1 MLLSLF
7 LLALPPAAP
16 VIAQGLL
23 GDWVA
28 PDKSIVRIYDCN
40 SAICAKIVYIDPA
53 IGHTTDGL
61 NPDAAKRGQPLC
73 ELVIGTGF
81 RQTKPTRAEGG
92 RLYDPESGNTYSG
105 TLALD
110 GAKLRLHGY
119 VGIPVFGRTE
129 DWNRAPSGHPV
140 CQQVAASK

>member
-1 MLLSLF
+1 MSILLAGLLLLLS
-7 LLALPPAAP
+7 PPSAP
-16 VIAQGLL
+16 VLPGRGIL

-28 PDKSIVRIYDCN
+28 SDKSIIRIYNCDAAVCL
-40 SAICAKIVYIDPA
+40 KIVYIDPA

-61 NPDAAKRGQPLC
+61 NHDAAKRGQPLC

-81 RQTKPTRAEGG
+81 QPKGPVRAEGG
-92 RLYDPESGNTYSG
+92 KLYDPESGNTYSG

-119 VGIPVFGRTE
+119 IGIAIFGRTE
-129 DWNRAPSGHPV
+129 DWQRAPAGHPV
-140 CQQVAASK
+140 CH